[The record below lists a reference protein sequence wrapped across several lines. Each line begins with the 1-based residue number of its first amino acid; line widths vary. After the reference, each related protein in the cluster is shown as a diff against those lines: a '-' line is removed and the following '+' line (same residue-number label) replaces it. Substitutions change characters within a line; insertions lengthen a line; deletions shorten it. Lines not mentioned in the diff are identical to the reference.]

1 MLAAD
6 LSKMDQSWDE
16 GDGAGPILI
25 SQDPDANPVRTAG
38 VTSTHGHSFHGLSLE
53 DCGQWMISIPST
65 QAQSLQNT
73 REYRDLLRSLQAL
86 ERLHQRRQAV
96 SESPPGWPYAFS
108 VASFFQKSAA
118 DDILHRILDFLE
130 CQSLAR
136 ISSTCTRLRDLVQQN
151 ARRRTRLLRQTRQL
165 ETDLQLVRAGEQI
178 DGLVEEHPHVRVP
191 TLLLQRPVLLTNSG
205 DADYNGV
212 YYCTGSNGNGYEF
225 SKPRS
230 STAPLERPL
239 AHHST
244 GYKLRCILSKR
255 FSNETLLWYASK
267 EVLVPNDTPLQANST
282 EHTCYRYAIAPQ
294 YNFFARLAML
304 GDALDDDLCQYP
316 SQSSILQRQGD
327 AGWQS
332 LSNSRQIH
340 PPTVELLE

>member
-1 MLAAD
+1 
-6 LSKMDQSWDE
+6 
-16 GDGAGPILI
+16 
-25 SQDPDANPVRTAG
+25 
-38 VTSTHGHSFHGLSLE
+38 
-53 DCGQWMISIPST
+53 
-65 QAQSLQNT
+65 
-73 REYRDLLRSLQAL
+73 
-86 ERLHQRRQAV
+86 
-96 SESPPGWPYAFS
+96 
-108 VASFFQKSAA
+108 
-118 DDILHRILDFLE
+118 
-130 CQSLAR
+130 
-136 ISSTCTRLRDLVQQN
+136 
-151 ARRRTRLLRQTRQL
+151 
-165 ETDLQLVRAGEQI
+165 
-178 DGLVEEHPHVRVP
+178 
-191 TLLLQRPVLLTNSG
+191 
-205 DADYNGV
+205 
-212 YYCTGSNGNGYEF
+212 
-225 SKPRS
+225 
-230 STAPLERPL
+230 LERPL